1 MDEHYGKTRVCSLL
15 KIKAHTFGVFRP
27 FGRPGAT
34 FWRLSQASA
43 PAAATLLAI
52 FAPIVGPA
60 ANVWQFSSPAAA
72 TFLAI
77 FVLADALAAALLA
90 IFVPADALA
99 ASFGSSRPRNRSR
112 KQPRIP
118 RTVARAHKKRPPGEE
133 GGLLEGGRALGEALG
148 ERYVESLVTRR
159 PGSGRW

>member
-1 MDEHYGKTRVCSLL
+1 MNEHYGKIRVCSLL

-43 PAAATLLAI
+43 
-52 FAPIVGPA
+52 
-60 ANVWQFSSPAAA
+60 PAAA

-118 RTVARAHKKRPPGEE
+118 RAVARAHKKRPPGEE
-133 GGLLEGGRALGEALG
+133 GGLLEGGCAL
-148 ERYVESLVTRR
+148 
-159 PGSGRW
+159 